1 MIMNPSEI
9 RDVFVACM
17 KDEEMISALRDIFTP
32 IIDRAVSAAVKDKDE
47 MIGRLEREIAEQR
60 RTINDLEQY
69 SRKNCINISG
79 LPEST
84 GENVISKVAELGAVV
99 GVDICES
106 DIDTAHRL
114 GNPDK
119 SKTRTVIVKFV
130 RFDKREQLY
139 AARKQIRTARIPS
152 GSSLT
157 APVLRGV
164 YVTDSLTRANQAV
177 MYAAREMRRADRLF
191 AAWTDSGRM
200 KVRVKRDGPTRVIR
214 SIDDLHELT
223 GADPTRPG
231 SRPAA
236 RSASARPDAADTRP
250 DADTA
255 PPGAA
260 AAAAAADGPTLRASV
275 RNKK

>member
-1 MIMNPSEI
+1 MNPSEI

-17 KDEEMISALRDIFTP
+17 RDEEMISALQDIFTP

-47 MIGRLEREIAEQR
+47 EIGRLRQELAEQR

-69 SRKNCINISG
+69 SRKNCLNISG
-79 LPEST
+79 IPESS
-84 GENVISKVAELGAVV
+84 GENVVSKVAELGKAV
-99 GVDICES
+99 GVEISQS

-130 RFDKREQLY
+130 RFDKREELY
-139 AARKQIRTARIPS
+139 AARKQIRTARVPARS
-152 GSSLT
+152 TLT

-164 YVTDSLTRANQAV
+164 YITDSLTRANQAV
-177 MYAAREMRRADRLF
+177 MFAAREMRRADRLF

-200 KVRVKRDGPTRVIR
+200 KVRIRRDGPTRVIR

-223 GADPTRPG
+223 GTSPT
-231 SRPAA
+231 
-236 RSASARPDAADTRP
+236 
-250 DADTA
+250 

-260 AAAAAADGPTLRASV
+260 AARSASEPPDAAGARPSTAPAPSGNAAAPSRQGSR
-275 RNKK
+275 KK